1 MADLQK
7 YVNWDGLVYY
17 DSKVKQFI
25 KDKLDP
31 CFKFGGAISFE
42 DLPLP
47 DEEELNV
54 VYQITNEFI
63 SDSHFDIPEKSYES
77 GSLVYVIK
85 TSEDLY
91 KFSILVESPKVDTS
105 VIKSRLDELEA
116 LAEQSSN
123 DIADLNNGLRDLEN
137 QVSEIDNTLSTID
150 YSKVTQS
157 IEELQGS
164 VEDIQTELSL
174 QEEQLNSLEAI
185 PQELQ
190 QVKHNVT
197 AVTQKTDQVSTQV
210 SEVKTIVETL
220 NTTKQDKL
228 VSGVSLATI
237 NGKSLLDGGNIEIEQ
252 KDLVCT
258 IDKETEIE
266 VGGIPVGTNLNG
278 WTYSQIIQRMFFRQS
293 TDITVDTAPVMIESA
308 YATVYTGVSTS
319 SSYTASETNILEEN
333 PSESK
338 TISYTDEGLYK
349 IYSEAGTLQETGFQ
363 VSVPSSGR
371 GAYSQVVMNVQPVKV
386 TIYTDL
392 TGWIEYNGTWDV
404 VKTVYLQSSTG
415 EVLTYYVFQNTDH
428 SSSEGYYRFV
438 F

>member
-47 DEEELNV
+47 DEEELNI

-63 SDSHFDIPEKSYES
+63 SDSHFDVPQKSYES
-77 GSLVYVIK
+77 GSLVYVVK

-91 KFSILVESPKVDTS
+91 KFSILVESPKIDTS
-105 VIKSRLDELEA
+105 VIKSRLDALEVQT
-116 LAEQSSN
+116 EQSSN
-123 DIADLNNGLRDLEN
+123 DIANLNNDLRNLEN
-137 QVSEIDNTLSTID
+137 QVSEIDTTLSTID
-150 YSKVTQS
+150 SRVTQS
-157 IEELQGS
+157 IEELQRS
-164 VEDIQTELSL
+164 VEVIQTELSL
-174 QEEQLNSLEAI
+174 HEEQLNSLETI
-185 PQELQ
+185 SEELQ
-190 QVKHNVT
+190 HVKQDVT
-197 AVTQKTDQVSTQV
+197 SVTQTMDQVSTQV
-210 SEVKTIVETL
+210 SDVKTTVEIL

-237 NGKSLLDGGNIEIEQ
+237 NGKSLLDGGNIDIDP
-252 KDLVCT
+252 KDLVFT
-258 IDKETEIE
+258 IDRETEIE

-278 WTYSQIIQRMFFRQS
+278 WTYSQIIQRLFFRQS
-293 TDITVDTAPVMIESA
+293 TDITVDTAPVMIESG
-308 YATVYTGVSTS
+308 YATVYKGVSTS

-333 PSESK
+333 PNESK

-371 GAYSQVVMNVQPVKV
+371 DAYSQVVMNVQPVKV
-386 TIYTDL
+386 MIYTDL
-392 TGWIEYNGTWDV
+392 TGWIVYRQPWDI

-415 EVLTYYVFQNTDH
+415 KILTYYVFQNNDND
-428 SSSEGYYRFV
+428 SSEGYYRFV

>member
-7 YVNWDGLVYY
+7 YVNWGGLVYY

-47 DEEELNV
+47 DEEELNI

-63 SDSHFDIPEKSYES
+63 SDSHFDVPQKSYES
-77 GSLVYVIK
+77 GSLVYVVK

-91 KFSILVESPKVDTS
+91 KFSILVESPKIDTS
-105 VIKSRLDELEA
+105 VIKSRLDALEVQT
-116 LAEQSSN
+116 EQSSN
-123 DIADLNNGLRDLEN
+123 DIANLTNGLRDLEN
-137 QVSEIDNTLSTID
+137 QVSEIDTTLSTID
-150 YSKVTQS
+150 SRVTQS

-164 VEDIQTELSL
+164 VEKIHTKLSL
-174 QEEQLNSLEAI
+174 HEEQLNSLETI
-185 PQELQ
+185 PEELQ
-190 QVKHNVT
+190 HVKQDVT
-197 AVTQKTDQVSTQV
+197 SVTQTMAQVSAQV
-210 SEVKTIVETL
+210 SEVKTTVESL
-220 NTTKQDKL
+220 NTDKQDKL

-252 KDLVCT
+252 KDPVFT
-258 IDKETEIE
+258 IDKLTDIE

-293 TDITVDTAPVMIESA
+293 TDITVDTFPVVIESD
-308 YATVYTGVSTS
+308 YATVYKGVSTS
-319 SSYTASETNILEEN
+319 SSYTALETNLLEEKPN
-333 PSESK
+333 ESK
-338 TISYTDEGLYK
+338 TFSYTDEGLYK
-349 IYSEAGTLQETGFQ
+349 IYSADGTLQETGFQ
-363 VSVPSSGR
+363 VSLPTSGNE
-371 GAYSQVVMNVQPVKV
+371 AYSQVVMNVQPVKV
-386 TIYTDL
+386 MIYTDN
-392 TGWIEYNGTWDV
+392 TGWIEYNQHWDI

-415 EVLTYYVFQNTDH
+415 KILTYYVFQNSDH
-428 SSSEGYYRFV
+428 NSSEEHYRFV